1 MPTQSLTLLPLAPP
15 MPQRKVTFVVVV
27 VALHNRAITEQQ
39 QKIFAH
45 TPHMAGE
52 ISDNQLKG
60 EAQSLL
66 STSRLFVDRQV

>member
-15 MPQRKVTFVVVV
+15 MPQRKVTFVV